1 MERSVA
7 AIWKKKPALL
17 LTIGTAFSLVAGGAT
32 AWWLLQ
38 RHTPISELPSGADI
52 LPQNTAVSFS
62 FSTDE
67 GQWRRLRQF
76 GNDQTQASMSQR
88 LATWRDRLLTENGIN
103 YQQDVQPW
111 VGEEITVAFLNPD
124 VTNSTQGNEP
134 GNGQGDEQGTAKEI
148 RPYQLP
154 NEAEF
159 ERSAVLILPIA
170 NPERV
175 QQFISQPQVTDTQ
188 EWADREYNGVT
199 IREVHGDTQ
208 LDYAAALLG
217 DRFLVASGDVQSL
230 EQVIDTFKGDAAIAR
245 NVDYGRAFSQ
255 LQETVSNPFM
265 RLYVNV
271 PEAKAFTATNANQ
284 PIPPQLLTL
293 VQNNEGLVA
302 AVTLESNGM
311 RFQGSTWVASDSKI
325 RLRGNDEAERTPVL
339 LPTETVMMAS
349 GANFEQFWQTYGQ
362 ASSQALA
369 TPNSESPVN
378 LRNQGFSAA
387 TIQQLF
393 ANFTG
398 LNWAED
404 ILPWAK
410 GEFSLSLLS
419 APAATPTAPSTAG
432 LLFMVQVSDRRA
444 ADEALKKLDQAM
456 TERNGWAVAEAQ
468 LEGQPIINWTSP
480 RASLTVTRGWL
491 EGNVMYLAI
500 GPGVAEAIAPTPTN
514 PLFDSDLFRTATAT
528 NLPANSGQFFLAVDQ
543 LANPNINLPVPNLP
557 TTNRDFLSVMRAIGI
572 TTAIQDNR
580 TLRYDLHVLLQKTD
594 SPPPPLPSPQAS
606 TQPSPASPSPN
617 PDSPN
622 EPTE

>member
-1 MERSVA
+1 MA

-52 LPQNTAVSFS
+52 LPENTAVSFS

-76 GNDQTQASMSQR
+76 GNEQTQAAMSQR
-88 LATWRDRLLTENGIN
+88 LVTWRDRLFTENGIN

-111 VGEEITVAFLNPD
+111 VGEEVTVAFLNPEA
-124 VTNSTQGNEP
+124 TNEQ
-134 GNGQGDEQGTAKEI
+134 GNGQGDEQGNAKEI
-148 RPYQLP
+148 RPYQPP

-159 ERSAVLILPIA
+159 DRSAVLILPIA
-170 NPERV
+170 NVERV
-175 QQFISQPQVTDTQ
+175 QQFISQPQTSESQ
-188 EWADREYNGVT
+188 EWADREYNGIT

-230 EQVIDTFKGDAAIAR
+230 EQVIDTFNGDPSVAR

-265 RLYVNV
+265 RLYVNI
-271 PEAKAFTATNANQ
+271 PQAKAFTATNANQ

-293 VQNNEGLVA
+293 VQNNEGLVS

-325 RLRGNDEAERTPVL
+325 RLRGNDEAERMPVL

-349 GANFEQFWQTYGQ
+349 GANFEQFWQTY
-362 ASSQALA
+362 SQAA
-369 TPNSESPVN
+369 STPESQAN

-387 TIQQLF
+387 TLQQLF
-393 ANFTG
+393 GNFTG

-419 APAATPTAPSTAG
+419 APAATPTASSTAG

-444 ADEALKKLDQAM
+444 ADETLKKLDQAM
-456 TERNGWAVAEAQ
+456 KERNGWAVGEAQ
-468 LEGQPIINWTSP
+468 LEGQSVVNWTSP
-480 RASLTVTRGWL
+480 RASVTVTRGWL

-500 GPGVAEAIAPTPTN
+500 GPGVAEAVSPTPSQT
-514 PLFDSDLFRTATAT
+514 LADSNLFRTATASD
-528 NLPANSGQFFLAVDQ
+528 LPSNNGQFFLAADQ
-543 LANPNINLPVPNLP
+543 LANPDIKLPVPTLP
-557 TTNRDFLSVMRAIGI
+557 TSNREFLTVMRAIGI

-580 TLRYDLHVLLQKTD
+580 TLQYDLHVLLQKTD
-594 SPPPPLPSPQAS
+594 SPPPPLPSPGAS
-606 TQPSPASPSPN
+606 TQPSPTSPSPASE
-617 PDSPN
+617 SPN
-622 EPTE
+622 AAE